1 MGIYVFIEAILG
13 IIAGILL
20 ALFTKKAD
28 GITYGQLDEAGVI
41 MNSVFLP
48 LYAVATPACIILG
61 LLCRPN
67 HDGFLGIIGWIVS
80 VIAASAPLLCG
91 LGLGASVALRKRG
104 KSKLG
109 FAIQFLGVVA
119 IALTFVFFF
128 SFYGNLLAPLKYP
141 GH

>member
-28 GITYGQLDEAGVI
+28 GITYGKLDEAGVI

-67 HDGFLGIIGWIVS
+67 HDGFLGILVKDCKVLECNVDEITEIT
-80 VIAASAPLLCG
+80 AAKG
-91 LGLGASVALRKRG
+91 ENR
-104 KSKLG
+104 
-109 FAIQFLGVVA
+109 
-119 IALTFVFFF
+119 
-128 SFYGNLLAPLKYP
+128 
-141 GH
+141 